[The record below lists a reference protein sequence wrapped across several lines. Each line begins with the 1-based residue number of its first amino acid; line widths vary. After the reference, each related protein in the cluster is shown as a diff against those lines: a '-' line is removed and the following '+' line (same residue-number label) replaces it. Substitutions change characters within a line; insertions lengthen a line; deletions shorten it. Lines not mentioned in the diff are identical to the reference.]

1 MNLPGKK
8 RVMKIVYLT
17 FAIFSM
23 TTVSNAQ
30 TTTGDIAK
38 KVSTN
43 LNGTVRV
50 VDNKGTIKYLQ
61 TANGLTTLTN
71 TTSDV
76 TTTTWQLGGSL
87 TNDTYID
94 ATGKVFALDGL
105 AVTAS
110 APAKSGD
117 VAPIHGGAGAGY
129 TFLVHNESTGAT
141 EKLLVSNLVVGGH
154 DIFTVTGVTILTYQV
169 TAVTTGTFPSESFKT
184 SVYRNGAKLLA
195 GVDYTIDVD
204 GLITLI
210 TNTTEPQ
217 DWALCVDDKIEV
229 NWIK

>member
-1 MNLPGKK
+1 MNLQVQKPG
-8 RVMKIVYLT
+8 MKIACVA

-23 TTVSNAQ
+23 TSLVNAQ
-30 TTTGDIAK
+30 KTVGDFAK
-38 KVSTN
+38 NTSGT

-71 TTSDV
+71 TTGAV
-76 TTTTWQLGGSL
+76 TTTTWQLGGTL

-105 AVTAS
+105 ALTAA

-117 VAPIHGGAGAGY
+117 VASIHGGAGVGY
-129 TFLVHNESTGAT
+129 TFLVHNELTGGT
-141 EKLLVSNLVVGGH
+141 EKLLVSNSVVGGL
-154 DIFTVTGVTILTYQV
+154 DIFTVTNVLTLTYQISAV
-169 TAVTTGTFPSESFKT
+169 TAGTFSSDSFKN

-195 GVDYTIDVD
+195 GIDYTIDAN

-210 TNTTEPQ
+210 PNTTQPQ
-217 DWALCVDDKIEV
+217 DWALNVDDKIEV
-229 NWIK
+229 NWIR

>member
-1 MNLPGKK
+1 MPKK
-8 RVMKIVYLT
+8 TVGDFAKNT
-17 FAIFSM
+17 FG
-23 TTVSNAQ
+23 T
-30 TTTGDIAK
+30 
-38 KVSTN
+38 

-71 TTSDV
+71 TTGAV
-76 TTTTWQLGGSL
+76 TTTTWQLGGTL

-105 AVTAS
+105 ALTAV

-117 VAPIHGGAGAGY
+117 VASIHGGAGVGY
-129 TFLVHNESTGAT
+129 TFLVHNELTGGT

-154 DIFTVTGVTILTYQV
+154 NIFTVSDVSTLTYQV
-169 TAVTTGTFPSESFKT
+169 TAVTAGTFSSDSFKN

-195 GVDYTIDVD
+195 GLDYTIDAN

-210 TNTTEPQ
+210 PNSTQPQ
-217 DWALCVDDKIEV
+217 DWALNVDDKIEV
-229 NWIK
+229 NWIR